1 MILIR
6 PLPCRCG
13 GRVHPIIDR
22 HWRRR
27 RGWWFTIAL
36 RLALVAVI
44 VLVLLGVVVALVG
57 RRAALLRRKRM
68 GVFPVELQH
77 FDQEGA
83 VLAQAA
89 DGERAAASKG
99 PTCRPDGAIVRLLVL
114 VPPFL
119 VDFALRRKPFSRLR
133 FGQRVDPDPLVPITI
148 LSTTA
153 QVALLIARARRVV
166 KKRPPLPPL
175 PPALPHLSLT
185 LPPLPPL
192 PPLAAGGAFFAAAVF
207 LASLA
212 FSAAC
217 CLSCSLSC
225 ATIKSQQKPNA
236 CGREGRGGSPQIHA
250 AVP

>member
-89 DGERAAASKG
+89 DGERAAAPKG
-99 PTCRPDGAIVRLLVL
+99 PTCRPDGVIVRLLVL

-119 VDFALRRKPFSRLR
+119 LDFALRRKPFSRLR
-133 FGQRVDPDPLVPITI
+133 FGQRVDPDPLVPIII

-153 QVALLIARARRVV
+153 QVALLIARVRRVALRQKAAFAAFAACV
-166 KKRPPLPPL
+166 AAFAAYFAAVAAFGRRLRLLRRRRLPSKL
-175 PPALPHLSLT
+175 SFLRSFQLKFLSL
-185 LPPLPPL
+185 LRNDEE
-192 PPLAAGGAFFAAAVF
+192 
-207 LASLA
+207 
-212 FSAAC
+212 SAEV
-217 CLSCSLSC
+217 
-225 ATIKSQQKPNA
+225 KRM
-236 CGREGRGGSPQIHA
+236 REGGGEGGLPEIGA

>member
-44 VLVLLGVVVALVG
+44 VLVLLGVIVALVG

-89 DGERAAASKG
+89 NGKRAAAPKG
-99 PTCRPDGAIVRLLVL
+99 PTCRPDGVIVRLLVL

-119 VDFALRRKPFSRLR
+119 LDFALRRKPFSRLR
-133 FGQRVDPDPLVPITI
+133 FGQRVDPDPLVPIII

-153 QVALLIARARRVV
+153 QVALLIARVRRV
-166 KKRPPLPPL
+166 
-175 PPALPHLSLT
+175 ALRQK
-185 LPPLPPL
+185 
-192 PPLAAGGAFFAAAVF
+192 AAVAAFGRRLRLLRRRRLPSKLSF
-207 LASLA
+207 LRSFQPKFLCLLRNDEE
-212 FSAAC
+212 SAEV
-217 CLSCSLSC
+217 
-225 ATIKSQQKPNA
+225 KRM
-236 CGREGRGGSPQIHA
+236 REGGGGLPEIGA